1 MKMKNMVMTIKD
13 TDIQKIEEFKSLMD
27 RGLRV
32 SGSDVTAVY
41 NSVFSRKMAP
51 TNCATCVKR
60 RISELYRYLKDERK
74 KEDAAA
80 EQGPDAEAPDVHV

>member
-1 MKMKNMVMTIKD
+1 MAMTIKD

-27 RGLRV
+27 RGLRE

-60 RISELYRYLKDERK
+60 RISELYRDLKDERK
-74 KEDAAA
+74 KAEDAAA
-80 EQGPDAEAPDVHV
+80 EQGPDAESPDVHV